1 MERAAETTS
10 FRELIALI
18 WRPTAPRARILGFW
32 TWLARLGRE
41 HSAVRPPQDRPVS
54 IFLCIGPSGGV

>member
-1 MERAAETTS
+1 MERAAETAS

-18 WRPTAPRARILGFW
+18 GRPTAPRARILGFA

-41 HSAVRPPQDRPVS
+41 DSAARPPQDRPDSV
-54 IFLCIGPSGGV
+54 FLCLGRSGGI